1 MKSKHCKGTAFS
13 VQVCDNIR
21 HHIGEIKA
29 LESKRKIAFD
39 DRDAAVDEKNECR
52 DHESPEY
59 TKACRMHSE
68 AISQLESLDS
78 AIKFHRGQIT
88 LVVEK
93 ADDPQLD
100 LTYDPPAE
108 APKVD
113 PRQKTLEQEAKAKA
127 AQKDKPSAQGLAEQL
142 KASVT
147 NLDFGVQWTKHLMA
161 AGLDTVGKLVEFIEA
176 GGDLEE
182 ATDLSGSQ
190 AACVAKKVKEWRK
203 HHAKA
208 MAAAEKEVKE
218 DGKGDSDE

>member
-208 MAAAEKEVKE
+208 MAAAEKEVK
-218 DGKGDSDE
+218 DGRGM

>member
-1 MKSKHCKGTAFS
+1 MKSKHMKGTAFS
-13 VQVCDNIR
+13 VMICDNIR

-29 LESKRKIAFD
+29 LDSKRKIAFD

-59 TKACRMHSE
+59 IRACRMHSE
-68 AISQLESLDS
+68 AISQIETLE
-78 AIKFHRGQIT
+78 AGIKFHRNQIT
-88 LVVEK
+88 TVVEK
-93 ADDPQLD
+93 ADEPQLD

-127 AQKDKPSAQGLAEQL
+127 AQKDKPSAEGLAEQL
-142 KASVT
+142 KASVS
-147 NLDFGVQWTKHLMA
+147 DFEFGVQWTKHLMK

-190 AACVAKKVKEWRK
+190 AACVVKKVKEWRK
-203 HHAKA
+203 RHAKA

-218 DGKGDSDE
+218 DGEGDSDE